1 MDFARPE
8 LLGSLLAGARAAH
21 PLLLAGPPGAGKT
34 TLLQHAAAALA
45 RQGWVPVYID
55 LMGAAASPE
64 HFAAAVLD
72 ALPAQEFSAR
82 LPQALEI
89 RRLIGSG
96 RANGASAVR
105 AVFSLLTSLETAAG
119 RPVALLID
127 EVTEIRSLAY
137 FDGLREVAAPF
148 AAALEARRQGTLLA
162 TSFPSHA
169 RRLWSFAE
177 ITLPPLA
184 AAELQGVAADP
195 AALVRA
201 SFGWPRYAAILIDV
215 LRDGGNLERIWAREM
230 SLGGRLET
238 ACRHTYESLLLRSRG
253 YGVSKA
259 LLLAVAQAEGSN
271 LTSLYRGLG
280 RSPGAT
286 RDYLGWLLA
295 VDALHTVRKRYY
307 YVDGLLRHW
316 VRLHARGRLATA
328 AEVEA
333 AARAVLAPPPVT
345 GTVAPQAAVPG
356 MEEGAVE
363 PRARAES
370 LMEID

>member
-1 MDFARPE
+1 MDFARPAP
-8 LLGSLLAGARAAH
+8 LGSLLAGAREAH
-21 PLLLAGPPGAGKT
+21 PVLVTGPPGAGKT
-34 TLLQHAAAALA
+34 TLLRQAAAALA
-45 RQGWVPVYID
+45 RDGWLPVYID

-72 ALPAQEFSAR
+72 ALPAQEFSEH
-82 LPQALEI
+82 LPQAIEI
-89 RRLIGSG
+89 RRLIGAG
-96 RANGASAVR
+96 RAHGAAAVR
-105 AVFSLLTSLETAAG
+105 AVFAMLASLETAGG
-119 RPVALLID
+119 RPVALLLD

-148 AAALEARRQGTLLA
+148 GASLQARRQGTLLA

-169 RRLWSFAE
+169 RRLWSFPE
-177 ITLPPLA
+177 ISLGPLT
-184 AAELQGVAADP
+184 AADVRGMTADP
-195 AALVRA
+195 EALVRA
-201 SFGWPRYAAILIDV
+201 SFGSPRYVAILLDA
-215 LRDGGNLERIWAREM
+215 LSDGGTLERAWAREM

-259 LLLAVAQAEGSN
+259 LLLAVALAEGSN
-271 LTSLYRGLG
+271 LTALYRGFG

-295 VDALHTVRKRYY
+295 VDALQTVRKRYY

-328 AEVEA
+328 AEIEA
-333 AARAVLAPPPVT
+333 AAQAVLAPPLAAGLAAPLPEPA
-345 GTVAPQAAVPG
+345 TVGSAART
-356 MEEGAVE
+356 E
-363 PRARAES
+363 
-370 LMEID
+370 LLIEID